1 LQDFIHQSC
10 TILSYGL
17 VIVIAVLY
25 LASAAAAYQIDKNKL
40 LNEDLSK
47 YLPDRRSELSPA
59 VVRVSPPGST
69 RPADLA
75 DLADLSACPVGFVP
89 RRG

>member
-1 LQDFIHQSC
+1 LSLQ
-10 TILSYGL
+10 Y
-17 VIVIAVLY
+17 LY
-25 LASAAAAYQIDKNKL
+25 LASAAAAAAAAAEQIDKNKL

-59 VVRVSPPGST
+59 VVRVSLPGST
-69 RPADLA
+69 WPA

-89 RRG
+89 RRGSV